1 MPGGVHHS
9 HGIGGSAKTAVG
21 GVDAVGGKHIGLFA
35 LKLGMGQRQKGLHVG
50 GGAGSQQRIGRLIR
64 PKVAHDELGPMVLN
78 LLRAW
83 AEEDPEA
90 SFHDFAA
97 RHDEGALRA
106 IAEAPHPE
114 SVA

>member
-1 MPGGVHHS
+1 M
-9 HGIGGSAKTAVG
+9 
-21 GVDAVGGKHIGLFA
+21 
-35 LKLGMGQRQKGLHVG
+35 
-50 GGAGSQQRIGRLIR
+50 
-64 PKVAHDELGPMVLN
+64 
-78 LLRAW
+78 LRAW